1 MQQENL
7 VEPRKIPRQ
16 GRSRATVDAILRAGA
31 QVLARDGYNKASTNR
46 IAELAGV
53 SIGSLYQYFPNKDA
67 LVMAIAEEHSRA
79 MVALLVE
86 AAGHRGESLEQAIRV
101 FVRGMIRAHA
111 IDPGVH
117 RALVQQVLHLGIDAY
132 KNQQVAARQ
141 IVERLLEEERKR
153 LGVKHP
159 EVMAFVLVSAVEGVI
174 HSAVFEQPGL
184 LAEAAFEEELVAMV
198 LRYLGI

>member
-1 MQQENL
+1 MEKESL
-7 VEPRKIPRQ
+7 VEPRKLPRQ
-16 GRSRATVDAILRAGA
+16 ERSRATVDAILRAGA

-67 LVMAIAEEHSRA
+67 LVMAIAEEHSRT
-79 MVALLVE
+79 MVALLAE
-86 AAGHRGESLEQAIRV
+86 AAGHRGESLEGAIRV

-117 RALVQQVLHLGIDAY
+117 RALVQQVLHLGIEAY
-132 KNQQVAARQ
+132 RNQQVAARLMVQ
-141 IVERLLEEERKR
+141 RLLEEERKH
-153 LGVKHP
+153 LSVANP
-159 EVMAFVLVSAVEGVI
+159 EVMSFVLVAAVEGVI
-174 HSAVFEQPGL
+174 HSAVFEQAEL
-184 LAEAAFEEELVAMV
+184 LADPAFEEELVRMV

>member
-1 MQQENL
+1 MEKESL
-7 VEPRKIPRQ
+7 VEPRKLPRQ
-16 GRSRATVDAILRAGA
+16 ERSRATVDAILRAGA

-67 LVMAIAEEHSRA
+67 LVMAIAEEHSRT
-79 MVALLVE
+79 MVALLAE
-86 AAGHRGESLEQAIRV
+86 AAGHRGESLEGAIRV

-117 RALVQQVLHLGIDAY
+117 RALVQQVLHLGIEAFR
-132 KNQQVAARQ
+132 NQQVAARMMVQ
-141 IVERLLEEERKR
+141 RLLEEERKH
-153 LGVKHP
+153 LQVANP
-159 EVMAFVLVSAVEGVI
+159 EVTAFVLVAAVEGVI
-174 HSAVFEQPGL
+174 HSAVFEQAEL
-184 LAEAAFEEELVAMV
+184 LANPAFEEELVRMV